1 MQLSPSRRALA
12 AARRIFAAFGS
23 KEAALDLVERAAV
36 LTLFLWFANRMLP
49 QFQLLIFLQMEH
61 PELILQ
67 AATTNIEA
75 SLLVASELLG
85 VYLIL
90 TRRSTASLSRRPF
103 DWAISFIGVSA
114 SFLVVPAAPSN
125 FISPY
130 FASALMIAGM
140 LLQISAKG
148 ALWRSFG
155 VVPANRGVKT
165 GGPYRIV
172 RHPMYAGYTL
182 THIGF
187 LLGFPLLQNA
197 LLYATVLLIEVVR
210 LMREEAILR
219 QDPAYREYAARVR
232 YRLVPGLF

>member
-1 MQLSPSRRALA
+1 MA
-12 AARRIFAAFGS
+12 AGRKVFARFGS
-23 KEAALDLVERAAV
+23 KAIALDLAERAAV
-36 LTLFLWFANRMLP
+36 LALFLWFAKRMLP
-49 QFQLLIFLQMEH
+49 QFQLLLFLQMEH

-67 AATTNIEA
+67 VVTTNIEA
-75 SLLVASELLG
+75 LLLVASELLG

-90 TRRSTASLSRRPF
+90 TRRSAASLSRRPF

-114 SFLVVPAAPSN
+114 SFFVVPAAPSN
-125 FISPY
+125 LISPY
-130 FASALMIAGM
+130 VASGVMVAGM
-140 LLQISAKG
+140 LLQISAKA

-165 GGPYRIV
+165 RGPYRIV

-197 LLYATVLLIEVVR
+197 LLYATVLLIEIVR